1 MRFRR
6 HTSGSGVSLP
16 SLVPSHRLLRDGGL
30 LLLVFGIGYAI
41 SALWISPGPVLGG
54 SDHPVPRVIGMPE
67 AEARTSITNKG
78 FRVRVEGER
87 NSPDV
92 ARGAV
97 VWQDPPPGVVL
108 TPNTVVQV
116 VLSSGPAPVTV
127 PDVVGL
133 ALSSAERILTAAG
146 VKVGTVD
153 TIRTSGELGVV
164 IATRPGAGNGR
175 PRGGTVDVVV
185 SGGAGGGL

>member
-6 HTSGSGVSLP
+6 HTSTGVSLP

-30 LLLVFGIGYAI
+30 LLLTFAVGYAI
-41 SALWISPGPVLGG
+41 SALWISPTSLLGG
-54 SDHPVPRVIGMPE
+54 GDHPVPGVIGLPVSE
-67 AEARTSITNKG
+67 AQTRLTDQG
-78 FRVRVEGER
+78 FRARIEGER
-87 NSPDV
+87 NSPAA

-97 VWQDPPPGVVL
+97 IWQDPPAGMVL
-108 TPNTVVQV
+108 TPNTVVQLV
-116 VLSSGPAPVTV
+116 VSSGPAPVTV
-127 PDVVGL
+127 PDVIGL

-146 VKVGTVD
+146 IKIGTVD
-153 TIRTSGELGVV
+153 TVRAGGEVGIV

-175 PRGGTVDVVV
+175 PRGGSVDIVV